1 MSNSFHGVAFSLIF
15 EKNFFAIGMEEKS
28 SRVISLLNIAGLDDR
43 YLSSVDKL
51 NLNRSIN
58 FQLIRK
64 KMDPFIQKSKDYL
77 LSSLNCDYEKFFFL
91 YHFFK
96 FTLVVLLCLNRFLG
110 RSSGKLGLF

>member
-1 MSNSFHGVAFSLIF
+1 
-15 EKNFFAIGMEEKS
+15 MEEKS

-64 KMDPFIQKSKDYL
+64 KWILSYKNQKIIY
-77 LSSLNCDYEKFFFL
+77 
-91 YHFFK
+91 YH
-96 FTLVVLLCLNRFLG
+96 R
-110 RSSGKLGLF
+110 

>member
-77 LSSLNCDYEKFFFL
+77 LSSL
-91 YHFFK
+91 
-96 FTLVVLLCLNRFLG
+96 
-110 RSSGKLGLF
+110 KL